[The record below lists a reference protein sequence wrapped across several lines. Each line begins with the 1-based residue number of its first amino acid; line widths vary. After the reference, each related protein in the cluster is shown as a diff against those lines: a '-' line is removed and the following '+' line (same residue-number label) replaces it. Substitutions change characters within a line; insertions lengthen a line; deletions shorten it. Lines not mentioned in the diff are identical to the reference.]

1 MAFGLPII
9 ATPVHG
15 VREQCVEGK
24 NALFYANGNV
34 EDLAGKIKS
43 LVKDETLRKH
53 MGRSSL
59 HCLSKL
65 KTFEEMTDAYA
76 SVLRQ
81 AAKKN
86 N

>member
-15 VREQCVEGK
+15 VTEQCVEGE
-24 NALFYANGNV
+24 NAIFYANGNV
-34 EDLAGKIKS
+34 EDIAGKIES
-43 LVKDETLRKH
+43 LVKDETLRKQL
-53 MGRSSL
+53 GRSSL
-59 HCLSKL
+59 HCFSKL

-81 AAKKN
+81 AAKKIH
-86 N
+86 

>member
-43 LVKDETLRKH
+43 LVKDETLRRE
-53 MGRSSL
+53 MGQSSL

-81 AAKKN
+81 AAKKIN
-86 N
+86 